1 MSKTLT
7 IIPAKLGST
16 RLPQKNIRQ
25 LAGKPLILYT
35 IEAALASGV
44 CGEVMVSTESQKVAE
59 IATEAGASVPFMR
72 PEYLGKDPSGVV
84 DVCLNV
90 LSTYKKQGKIFE
102 KLTILLPTSPF
113 RGIDDIRTANELFED
128 SHAKF
133 LMSVSEYEHSP
144 YGALRAEPDHKNR
157 MIPCFPEYIGRK
169 RHEVP
174 QSYRANG
181 AICIVNATAFKKA
194 GTYYGAPLYV
204 YEMPWY
210 RSIDIDTEID
220 FNFAEFIIEKRIND
234 DTSQNRTPGR

>member
-35 IEAALASGV
+35 IEAALVSGI
-44 CGEVMVSTESQKVAE
+44 CGEVMVSTESPKVAE
-59 IATEAGASVPFMR
+59 IATVAGAIVPFMR
-72 PEYLGKDPSGVV
+72 PDYLGKDPSGVV

-90 LSTYKKQGKIFE
+90 LSTYENQGKIFE
-102 KLTILLPTSPF
+102 KLIILLPTSPF
-113 RGIDDIRTANELFED
+113 RGVNDIRAANKLFEGCD
-128 SHAKF
+128 AKF
-133 LMSVSEYEHSP
+133 LMSVSECEHSP
-144 YGALRAEPDHKNR
+144 YGALRADPNHENR
-157 MIPCFPEYIGRK
+157 MIACFPEYIGRK

-181 AICIVNATAFKKA
+181 AICIVNVTAFKEA
-194 GTYYGAPLYV
+194 GTYYGTPLYV
-204 YEMPWY
+204 YEMPWF

-220 FNFAEFIIEKRIND
+220 FNFAEFIIENRITND
-234 DTSQNRTPGR
+234 T

>member
-25 LAGKPLILYT
+25 LAGKPLIRYT
-35 IEAALASGV
+35 IEAALASGI
-44 CGEVMVSTESQKVAE
+44 CGEVMVSTESPKVAE
-59 IATEAGASVPFMR
+59 IAVKAGANVPFMR
-72 PEYLGKDPSGVV
+72 PDYLGKDPSGVV

-90 LSTYKKQGKIFE
+90 LSTYENQQKIFE
-102 KLTILLPTSPF
+102 KLMILLPTSPF
-113 RGIDDIRTANELFED
+113 RGVNDIRAANKLFED
-128 SHAKF
+128 CDAEF
-133 LMSVSEYEHSP
+133 LMSVSECEHSP
-144 YGALRAEPDHKNR
+144 YGALRAEPNHENR

-174 QSYRANG
+174 QTYRANG
-181 AICIVNATAFKKA
+181 AICIVNVTAFKEA

-204 YEMPWY
+204 YEMPWF

-220 FNFAEFIIEKRIND
+220 FNFAEFIIKNRMTND
-234 DTSQNRTPGR
+234 T